1 MRTLKSYEVF
11 QQIPA
16 VQTRISVQRAGQW
29 TFATIPEDSF
39 ARKTKTQRFYL
50 INESFG
56 LCLSNQNNP
65 RKRYSR
71 GLPGDYIAADP
82 DGNLTIVTAA
92 DYARQFPKDR
102 PSGMTPAPS
111 SDDFLRESSQRSS
124 SGTSNSSTTN
134 LPSTGG
140 SANARSGNTR
150 TSY

>member
-11 QQIPA
+11 QKLPE
-16 VQTRISVQRAGQW
+16 VQTRISINRSGQW
-29 TFATIPEDSF
+29 VFATIPEDTF

-50 INESFG
+50 INEPFG

-65 RKRYSR
+65 KKRYSR

-82 DGNLTIVTAA
+82 NGNLTIVTAA

-102 PSGMTPAPS
+102 PSGMTPAPN
-111 SDDFLRESSQRSS
+111 SDDFLRESSQISS
-124 SGTSNSSTTN
+124 SSPSNSSTINST
-134 LPSTGG
+134 STGG